1 MCEFQIVSWDNF
13 DDEETN
19 LFTIHL
25 FGRTLDGQSVHVST
39 HFKPYYFVKGR
50 LPNKPIVKSKD
61 LWGFQGGQECIFT
74 KIECDTLAE
83 FRMSQRKYQ
92 GRLYEGNLDPMLRF
106 MHRSGIKSTGW
117 VRVPENAVPDSTSTC
132 DLDFRVE
139 DWKTLEAIDRDDL
152 MAPFRVCSLDIECY
166 SSTGQFPSSL
176 VLGDVCFQIAV
187 TTKEFGRDEFMD
199 RKCFGV
205 KTGYATEREMLEA
218 FVEHF
223 TKLDPDIVTGWNVFG
238 FDFEYI
244 YNRLAICGC
253 SNRVLGRLI
262 SMDSELINKKL
273 SSSALGNNDLK
284 ILRMNGRYTFDMYQ
298 EIKREHKF
306 ESYSL
311 NNVSKILLGDKKND
325 MPVHEIFSRFRTGQG
340 LEEVEEYCIKDT
352 ELPHAISEK
361 LSLIQNLFE
370 MAKACWV
377 PLSFLSERGQ
387 QIKVFSQ
394 MAQMARELG
403 FMIPTLK
410 REGTNEKYQGATV
423 LEAQTGAYWCPIT
436 ALDFASL
443 YPSIM
448 CAHNLCYSTYVFD
461 KKHLGLPGVT
471 YETFGPHTF
480 ATQVNGNPTPS
491 LLPIILEKLKV
502 YRKEAKKMMKQVPE
516 RYAVYNGKQL
526 AYKISMNSV
535 YGFTGASNG
544 ILPLVAIAETV
555 TMRGRQ
561 MIEES
566 KNYVEKHFPGS
577 NVRYGDSVLGGT
589 PVLTKSGPVQIDNLG
604 GDWYSYPGLLK
615 DGTEKEQSDLNI
627 TVWTHEG
634 WQIARRVIRHK
645 CAKKIYRVLTHTG
658 LVDVTEDH
666 SLLDLHVNQ
675 IKPKDV
681 QVGQELFHS
690 FPEEFDFEEG
700 TGIKTQTEA
709 AQWQFIKMKKYGPVS
724 VDCDDDGTITITS
737 GVHKNPNAIKKV
749 SVLYENYDGYVYD
762 IETDAGTFQ
771 AGIGQM
777 IVKNT
782 DSIMVEFDVEGRTG
796 LEAIEHSWKL
806 GEKASK
812 EISEL
817 FKAPNKLEL
826 EKVYCPYFL
835 YSKKRYAAKMWIQDD
850 NGKMVFDHVDIKG
863 LQVVRRDS
871 CPFVRRI
878 CQEVL
883 NTSLDSSDPSGAI
896 KIARKAKEDLIGGLV
911 PMEDLVLTKSLSGDY
926 KVQMPH
932 VEVTKKMKERNPGS
946 EPQVGSRVPFVILK
960 NNSTRLFDKAEDPA
974 WVTQNNLKLDYQYYF
989 EHQLEKPIRDLM
1001 QPIIGSDRDLFSK
1014 VRAQKIT
1021 SFFVK
1026 KTDPDIS
1033 NDI

>member
-1 MCEFQIVSWDNF
+1 MEFQIVSWDNF
-13 DDEETN
+13 DNEELN
-19 LFTIHL
+19 LFTIHF
-25 FGRTLDGQSVHVST
+25 FGRTLGGQSVHVST

-50 LPNKPIVKSKD
+50 LPNKPMVKSKD

-74 KIECDTLAE
+74 KVECDTLAE

-117 VRVPENAVPDSTSTC
+117 VRIPNDAARDSSSTC
-132 DLDFRVE
+132 DLDFRVY
-139 DWKTLEAIDRDDL
+139 DWKTLEALDRDDL

-187 TTKEFGRDEFMD
+187 TTKEFGRDEFID

-205 KTGYATEREMLEA
+205 KTGYKTEREMLEA
-218 FVEHF
+218 FVDHF

-253 SNRVLGRLI
+253 SNLVLGRLR
-262 SMDSELINKKL
+262 SVNSELINKKL
-273 SSSALGNNDLK
+273 SSSALGHNDLK

-325 MPVHEIFSRFRTGQG
+325 MPVHEIFSRFRTGKG

-410 REGTNEKYQGATV
+410 REGPAEKYQGATV
-423 LEAQTGAYWCPIT
+423 LKAQTGAYWCPIT

-461 KKHLGLPGVT
+461 KKFLGLPGVT

-480 ATQVNGNPTPS
+480 ATQVNGKPTPS

-502 YRKEAKKMMKQVPE
+502 HRKEAKKMMKHVPE

-589 PVLTKSGPVQIDNLG
+589 PVLTKSGPVQIENLG
-604 GDWYSYPGLLK
+604 GDWQSYPGLLK
-615 DGTEKEQSDLNI
+615 EGTEKEQSELNI
-627 TVWTHEG
+627 PVWTHEG
-634 WQIARRVIRHK
+634 WQVARRVIRHK
-645 CAKKIYRVLTHTG
+645 CSKKIYRVLTHTG

-666 SLLDLHVNQ
+666 SLLDLAVNQ
-675 IKPKDV
+675 IKPKDI

-690 FPEEFDFEEG
+690 FPEDFDFEEG
-700 TGIKTQTEA
+700 TYVKTQTEA

-724 VDCDDDGTITITS
+724 VDCDDDGTITITK

-749 SVLYENYDGYVYD
+749 SVLHERYNGYVYD

-771 AGIGQM
+771 AGVGQM

-796 LEAIEHSWKL
+796 LEAIEYSWDL

-835 YSKKRYAAKMWIQDD
+835 YSKKRYAAKMWIRDD
-850 NGKMVFDHVDIKG
+850 NGEMVFDHVDIKG

-883 NTSLDSSDPSGAI
+883 NTSLDSSDPSEAI
-896 KIARKAKEDLIGGLV
+896 KIARKAKEDLLAGLV
-911 PMEDLVLTKSLSGDY
+911 PMEDLVLTKSLSGEY

-960 NNSTRLFDKAEDPA
+960 NNSTRLFEKAEDPG
-974 WVTQNNLKLDYQYYF
+974 WVLEKNLKLDYQYYF

-1014 VRAQKIT
+1014 VKNQKIT

>member
-1 MCEFQIVSWDNF
+1 MEFQIVSWDSF
-13 DDEETN
+13 DDEEMN
-19 LFTIHL
+19 MFTIHF
-25 FGRTLDGQSVHVST
+25 FGRTLGGKSVHVST

-83 FRMSQRKYQ
+83 FRMSQKKYQ

-117 VRVPENAVPDSTSTC
+117 VRVPGGAVTDSSSTC
-132 DLDFRVE
+132 DLDFRVD

-176 VLGDVCFQIAV
+176 VKEDVCFQIAI
-187 TTKEFGRDEFMD
+187 TTKEFGHEEFLD

-218 FVEHF
+218 FVDHF

-244 YNRLAICGC
+244 FNRLAICGC
-253 SNRVLGRLI
+253 SNRVLGRLL

-352 ELPHAISEK
+352 ELPHSISEK

-410 REGTNEKYQGATV
+410 REGSAEKYQGATV

-461 KKHLGLPGVT
+461 KKYLGLPGVT

-480 ATQVNGNPTPS
+480 ATQVNGKPTPS

-577 NVRYGDSVLGGT
+577 NVRYGD
-589 PVLTKSGPVQIDNLG
+589 
-604 GDWYSYPGLLK
+604 
-615 DGTEKEQSDLNI
+615 
-627 TVWTHEG
+627 
-634 WQIARRVIRHK
+634 
-645 CAKKIYRVLTHTG
+645 
-658 LVDVTEDH
+658 
-666 SLLDLHVNQ
+666 
-675 IKPKDV
+675 
-681 QVGQELFHS
+681 
-690 FPEEFDFEEG
+690 
-700 TGIKTQTEA
+700 
-709 AQWQFIKMKKYGPVS
+709 
-724 VDCDDDGTITITS
+724 
-737 GVHKNPNAIKKV
+737 
-749 SVLYENYDGYVYD
+749 
-762 IETDAGTFQ
+762 
-771 AGIGQM
+771 
-777 IVKNT
+777 T

-796 LEAIEHSWKL
+796 IEAIEYSWKL
-806 GEKASK
+806 GERASK

-850 NGKMVFDHVDIKG
+850 DGKMVFDHVDIKG

-896 KIARKAKEDLIGGLV
+896 KIARKAKEDLLAGLI
-911 PMEDLVLTKSLSGDY
+911 PMDDLVLTKSLSGDY

-932 VEVTKKMKERNPGS
+932 VEVVKKMKERNPGS

-960 NNSTRLFDKAEDPA
+960 NNSTRLFDKAEDPG
-974 WVTQNNLKLDYQYYF
+974 WVNEKNLKLDYQYYF

-1014 VRAQKIT
+1014 VRNQKIT
-1021 SFFVK
+1021 SFFIK
-1026 KTDPDIS
+1026 KMDPDIN